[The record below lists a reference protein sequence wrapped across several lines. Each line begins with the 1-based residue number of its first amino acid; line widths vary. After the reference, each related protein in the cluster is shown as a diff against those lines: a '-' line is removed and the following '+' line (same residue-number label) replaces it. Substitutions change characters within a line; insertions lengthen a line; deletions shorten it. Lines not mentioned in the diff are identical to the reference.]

1 MNREQ
6 AKAAIARDFNNAM
19 KGQYDFVDPNALLLI
34 EKILFDIG
42 LEFTIKARE
51 NLRKANAI
59 SSGAL
64 LELGT
69 PLVYQNARG
78 GYTLEVGYPIG
89 SKQDKYY
96 DFVNKGVKGVGGKN
110 ARPKKNTGD
119 YSFKT
124 IKAGRALP
132 AAIFSWLNRA
142 RKATSKYAPV
152 TKLERKR
159 KKLTKILSEAE
170 NKKRLAFAISTN
182 IKKNGLKQT
191 SYFDNA
197 LKILKSKDFLD
208 SLAVALEGDI
218 VIQLNRIQKEK

>member
-19 KGQYDFVDPNALLLI
+19 KGQYDFVDPNALPLI

-124 IKAGRALP
+124 IKPGRALP
-132 AAIFSWLNRA
+132 ASIFSWLNRA

-159 KKLTKILSEAE
+159 KKLTKILSESE